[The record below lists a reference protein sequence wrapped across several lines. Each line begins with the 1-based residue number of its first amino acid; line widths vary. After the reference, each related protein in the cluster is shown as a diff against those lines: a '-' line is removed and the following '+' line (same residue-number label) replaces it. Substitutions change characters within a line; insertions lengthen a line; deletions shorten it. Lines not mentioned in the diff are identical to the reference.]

1 MSRFIRTVGRKG
13 QPTYTLDGKFI
24 YSAYDPFR
32 EADSFVKQNVK
43 PNHSA
48 AVTICGADFINNA
61 LAERGY
67 TTIISFDLAVLSG
80 GEPDFEPFAKNA
92 AVRRV
97 QSIQQAQNIL
107 LENGISAAD
116 IDILIWTPYI
126 SAYENADTA
135 KLLGQIKDMC
145 LTVTASKTAADTFGE
160 LEERNAGRNIR
171 TLGNITYMPPQN
183 VCDTAVIVA
192 SGASLS
198 DYLEL
203 LRTLQSKALILALP
217 SSVKYLHSVGIEP
230 DYVIAVDPGYA
241 TLYHLCGLKSETA
254 LICPLSINPAIL
266 RLPNITPI
274 FFSYENETDRKVF
287 AGTDVIRSCSEG
299 SVVFNAVRIVRQL
312 GAKNV
317 ILMGQDFSFCNH
329 RSHVPGGYF
338 ETEYFGQTGYYDSL
352 DKTLLE
358 LRCRKEPTVIKTG
371 DRMLD
376 SDVSLK
382 IYMDHLLRTDFGVR
396 ILLPDNAFNPLDNR
410 YETISVSEAAQ
421 LCDVEKAIH
430 NAQFIIHNN

>member
-32 EADSFVKQNVK
+32 EADSFVNQNVK
-43 PNHSA
+43 PNHNA
-48 AVTICGADFINNA
+48 AVTICGADFINNV

-67 TTIISFDLAVLSG
+67 TTIISFDLSVLSG
-80 GEPDFEPFAKNA
+80 GEPDFEPLTENVAIHR
-92 AVRRV
+92 VRSV
-97 QSIQQAQNIL
+97 QQAQNIL
-107 LENGISAAD
+107 LEKGIAAAD

-126 SAYENADTA
+126 AACENADTA
-135 KLLGQIKDMC
+135 KLLEQIKNMC
-145 LTVTASKTAADTFGE
+145 LTVTASKTAADTFGK
-160 LEERNAGRNIR
+160 LEERNAARNIR
-171 TLGNITYMPPQN
+171 TMKSLTYMMPQN

-192 SGASLS
+192 SGASLPN
-198 DYLEL
+198 YLEL
-203 LRTLQSKALILALP
+203 LRTLKSKALILALP

-230 DYVIAVDPGYA
+230 DYVIAVDPSYA
-241 TLYHLCGLKSETA
+241 TLYHLCGLKVETS

-266 RLPNITPI
+266 RLPNISPI

-287 AGTDVIRSCSEG
+287 ANTDVIRSCSEG
-299 SVVFNAVRIVRQL
+299 SVIFNSIRIVRQL

-329 RSHVPGGYF
+329 RSHVVGGYF
-338 ETEYFGQTGYYDSL
+338 ETEFFGSSSYYDSL

-358 LRCRKEPTVIKTG
+358 LRCRKEPTVIRAG

-382 IYMDHLLRTDFGVR
+382 ISMDHLLQTDFGVR

-410 YETISVSEAAQ
+410 YGTISVSEAAQ
-421 LCDVEKAIH
+421 LCDVEKKIH
-430 NAQFIIHNN
+430 NAQCIMDN